1 VKFTEAMAGTSG
13 TVADGVHTAHIEML
27 GQYAASQFTAASDG
41 NGGTIIMDPP
51 PGAPPVPPHN

>member
-1 VKFTEAMAGTSG
+1 MAGTSG

-27 GQYAASQFTAASDG
+27 GQYAASQFTAASGG

-51 PGAPPVPPHN
+51 PGAPPPLVPPHN